1 MILVIGGAGQGQ
13 LAVALRNTGY
23 TEADVTRML
32 GADKPVL
39 NGLQE
44 AVRNALLEGKTQEQI
59 LAELLWHEVVVSD
72 EVGCGV
78 VPMEPF
84 EREWRETV
92 GRICCELAKNAE
104 YVARVFCGIP
114 MMLMGGCE
122 WK

>member
-23 TEADVTRML
+23 TEGDVTRTL

-39 NGLQE
+39 SGLQE

-72 EVGCGV
+72 EVGCGAFV
-78 VPMEPF
+78 ANLPKM
-84 EREWRETV
+84 RNMWRA
-92 GRICCELAKNAE
+92 CFA
-104 YVARVFCGIP
+104 VFR
-114 MMLMGGCE
+114 
-122 WK
+122 

>member
-23 TEADVTRML
+23 TEGDVTRTL

-39 NGLQE
+39 SGLQE

-84 EREWRETV
+84 EREWRCLLYTSGSV
-92 GRICCELAKNAE
+92 PPHLKAE
-104 YVARVFCGIP
+104 AGADGIS
-114 MMLMGGCE
+114 G
-122 WK
+122 

>member
-78 VPMEPF
+78 VTM
-84 EREWRETV
+84 
-92 GRICCELAKNAE
+92 
-104 YVARVFCGIP
+104 
-114 MMLMGGCE
+114 
-122 WK
+122 

>member
-44 AVRNALLEGKTQEQI
+44 AVRNALLE
-59 LAELLWHEVVVSD
+59 
-72 EVGCGV
+72 
-78 VPMEPF
+78 
-84 EREWRETV
+84 
-92 GRICCELAKNAE
+92 
-104 YVARVFCGIP
+104 
-114 MMLMGGCE
+114 
-122 WK
+122 

>member
-23 TEADVTRML
+23 TEGDVTRTL

-39 NGLQE
+39 SGLQE

-78 VPMEPF
+78 VPVEPAQRAH
-84 EREWRETV
+84 REAV
-92 GRICCELAKNAE
+92 GRLCCRLAERAE
-104 YVARVFCGIP
+104 RVERIFCGLP
-114 MMLMGGCE
+114 RVLKGEGP
-122 WK
+122 WN

>member
-23 TEADVTRML
+23 TEGDVTRTL

-39 NGLQE
+39 SGLQE

-84 EREWRETV
+84 EREWREIV

-104 YVARVFCGIP
+104 HVARVFCGIP
-114 MMLMGGCE
+114 MMLKGECE